1 MNPFLK
7 CYQQT
12 WTTFK
17 AWPWYFKLLG
27 GIFLLA
33 FVVLATLGIATKILA
48 PGPKTSADKEH
59 AKTIDTAL
67 EGQEKI
73 REELDETVNLKK
85 KEMYRHINSA
95 SKIDAKTLKNR
106 QRIFDATS
114 MDELDELQK
123 TLGL

>member
-1 MNPFLK
+1 VLEIIFQK
-7 CYQQT
+7 F
-12 WTTFK
+12 WTSYKSWSWWKK
-17 AWPWYFKLLG
+17 ALGLILL
-27 GIFLLA
+27 
-33 FVVLATLGIATKILA
+33 VVLAILAALAIAAKILA

-123 TLGL
+123 KLGL